1 MNHTHKQF
9 RKSSTLLQWIRFLS
23 ILVLLSFQCFIYPF
37 YWISSLTIIREAF
50 PYPLI
55 KKRNYLELMAVTRY
69 FSHAAKGRIFK
80 NLNLRKK
87 VDCKFRGT
95 FLKNRFRQLKLYS
108 NPPSWLARTG
118 FYMSTFW
125 NKRLK
130 FTFLR
135 DPTFQVWSVEVRRQR
150 RLKSMKTGI
159 SS

>member
-9 RKSSTLLQWIRFLS
+9 RKSSTLLQWIRFLF
-23 ILVLLSFQCFIYPF
+23 ILVLLRFQCFIYPF

-55 KKRNYLELMAVTRY
+55 KRRNYLEPMAVTRY
-69 FSHAAKGRIFK
+69 FSHVAKGCIFK
-80 NLNLRKK
+80 TLNITKK
-87 VDCKFRGT
+87 AARNFRGT

-118 FYMSTFW
+118 FYMGTFW

-135 DPTFQVWSVEVRRQR
+135 DPTVQVWSVEVRRQR
-150 RLKSMKTGI
+150 RFKSMKTGI